1 MPTMIT
7 MPKLSP
13 TMKEGTLVKWH
24 KREGDEI
31 KEGEV
36 LFEVATDKAI
46 LEYPLLDGGLL
57 GKILVQEGETALVNQ
72 PVALLLHSQEE
83 SSSLSREVIDHG
95 SASDDSAR
103 SRPIVSSKH
112 PSLLPP
118 EDSFLNRCKASPL
131 AKRIAKDQGIDLA
144 TIEGSG
150 PNGRIMSRDLP
161 SCSKGSQLFS
171 THTLSS
177 TTTRFA
183 EESLSPMRKALI
195 KNVEQSKR
203 TIPHF
208 YLQAEVEVTQ
218 LVCLR
223 QQLKDQG
230 YKITINDLLV
240 RATALALQ
248 KHPGI
253 NSGFDAEND
262 KILRFQTIDI
272 SIAMRVEGGL
282 FAPIVWQAN
291 LKEIQNLSQEIKQ
304 LVILAQRGKLR
315 PDQYLGGSFTISN
328 LGMFHVH
335 HFQAIINPPQGA
347 ILAASTIRDTPLIRL
362 GQVGCGKVLM
372 LSLSCDHRV
381 IDGADAA
388 QFLATLEE
396 YLSMPAFLL
405 LSSDFQEN
413 SSSLSS

>member
-24 KREGDEI
+24 KREGDEV

-36 LFEVATDKAI
+36 VFEVATDKAI
-46 LEYPLLDGGLL
+46 LEYPLLDGGIL
-57 GKILVQEGETALVNQ
+57 GKILVQEGEAALVNQ
-72 PVALLLHSQEE
+72 PVAILLHSREE
-83 SSSLSREVIDHG
+83 PFSLGSEVIDHG
-95 SASDDSAR
+95 PTAEDFVHSQ
-103 SRPIVSSKH
+103 PTVGSKH
-112 PSLLPP
+112 SSLPP
-118 EDSFLNRCKASPL
+118 PEYPLRDRCKASPL
-131 AKRIAKDQGIDLA
+131 ARRMAKDQGIDLA
-144 TIEGSG
+144 TVEGSG

-161 SCSKGSQLFS
+161 SCAQGSQP
-171 THTLSS
+171 SS
-177 TTTRFA
+177 AYTPPPTTTRFT
-183 EESLSPMRKALI
+183 EESLSPMRKALL
-195 KNVEQSKR
+195 KSVEQSKR

-240 RATALALQ
+240 KATALALQ

-262 KILRFQTIDI
+262 KILRFQTVDI

-282 FAPIVWQAN
+282 FTPVVCQAN
-291 LKEIQNLSQEIKQ
+291 LKEIQTLSQEIKQ
-304 LVILAQRGKLR
+304 LAISAQQRKLR

-347 ILAASTIRDTPLIRL
+347 ILAVSTIRDTPLMRL
-362 GQVGCGKVLM
+362 GQVSCGKVLM

-381 IDGADAA
+381 IDGADGA
-388 QFLATLEE
+388 QFLATLEG
-396 YLSMPAFLL
+396 YLSTPACLL
-405 LSSDFQEN
+405 LSSDFQEK
-413 SSSLSS
+413 SSSLSL